1 MARRSQKCENQNIV
15 SAGNNVDKRPFIQ
28 AVYIHLKE
36 TDGIIIGVIPHKE
49 FQDGWR
55 LLSARPPPTL
65 YGFRRSSS
73 QGLSLVGG
81 LGDVWINRKRT
92 TESQEYITP
101 SFMNYF
107 SHSYSLEFSPRFKCL
122 SILQSEVQTHPSL
135 FLGVRI
141 LI

>member
-1 MARRSQKCENQNIV
+1 MMARRSQKCENQNIV

-49 FQDGWR
+49 FRDGWR

-73 QGLSLVGG
+73 QKKGGQRRASVWWVDWGMCGSTEREPRSL
-81 LGDVWINRKRT
+81 NNT
-92 TESQEYITP
+92 
-101 SFMNYF
+101 
-107 SHSYSLEFSPRFKCL
+107 
-122 SILQSEVQTHPSL
+122 
-135 FLGVRI
+135 
-141 LI
+141 